1 MWLYLPRQS
10 ISSAS
15 APGPAPLTSV
25 SDWHVQ
31 ALAASCWWRG
41 KHSRS
46 RIWSQRCKRVSWLTR
61 LCGAMP
67 EPLMAGLG
75 AALWMASLAASRVN
89 LIRSPA
95 IDSATATNAICGAMR
110 DVSSFNAALG
120 LPSSKTS
127 RACLAAA
134 VPSASFETFS
144 DLVSRLRSDYSA
156 RQRRAQATNAT
167 GFSSS
172 QWPTPATDSF
182 RSRSGERREEMG
194 LDQMARNWPT
204 PQARDGDPSCRG
216 ADPSRVGDPAR
227 HGGYNLDDWAA
238 KFSEQWPTPAAD
250 EARQGFQRRPKG
262 MASQQ
267 NQQSLTTI
275 AAQWP
280 TPIAANHRSVYASDE
295 THARNTRPLQEFVGR
310 WATPRASDGEK
321 GAPKQSFARGGVPLV
336 SQAMQWMTPRVQV
349 GQYTRD
355 RGDPSQER
363 LTLEG
368 QAILGPIRLDPPT
381 STPGAPCSSN
391 RGTLNPLFVE
401 WLMGWPPSWTSLAL
415 MLPVSSACACLA
427 TALCRYKLLMHFE
440 LWRLG
445 LPAEGPPAQLALFG

>member
-120 LPSSKTS
+120 LSSSKTS

-134 VPSASFETFS
+134 VPSASFETFT

-156 RQRRAQATNAT
+156 RQRRAQVISAT

-172 QWPTPATDSF
+172 QWPTAATDSF

-238 KFSEQWPTPAAD
+238 KFSQ
-250 EARQGFQRRPKG
+250 
-262 MASQQ
+262 
-267 NQQSLTTI
+267 
-275 AAQWP
+275 QWP

-295 THARNTRPLQEFVGR
+295 THARNTRPLQEFVGQ

-321 GAPKQSFARGGVPLV
+321 GAPKQSFAGGGVPLV

-349 GQYTRD
+349 WQYTRD

-368 QAILGPIRLDPPT
+368 QATLGPIRLDPPT
-381 STPGAPCSSN
+381 STPGAPCSST
-391 RGTLNPLFVE
+391 RRTLNPLFVE

-415 MLPVSSACACLA
+415 MLPGSSACACLA
-427 TALCRYKLLMHFE
+427 TALCRYRRLMHFE